1 MTESAHPPP
10 ERWPDALDAMDASAL
25 EVLAECNFDL
35 ARVPA
40 PFKARAA
47 RVAALLGVLDSPA
60 PVPDARDSGSLVD
73 ATLARVMKADRLAD
87 SAPRTGT
94 REDALVPDDE
104 DALDSFVTEGY
115 REERVPASLRPR
127 AARLSAVGALLTR
140 THTPVYSADLAER
153 TMTGVPIRHRPV
165 ETQRFRLNAG
175 GFRLTDLVSVA
186 AVLLIGASVV
196 WPMLA
201 TLRGHQ
207 QRLACGTNMSS
218 VATAMGLYTGDFQGH
233 LPVASAGFG
242 GSWWDVGGGPG
253 RSNSANLFRLPK
265 LGYASLGDLA
275 CPGNAKALC
284 ATSCKPEADDW
295 GCINEISYSYQ
306 VMSGPRPEWRGD
318 RPTVILA
325 DGSPVT
331 RKLREGKPWSM
342 MQNSANHEGRGQ
354 WALLTDGSATWLI
367 SPIIADDNIWLPGS
381 HDKAVQTA
389 NRVLDSMIKSG
400 VQKARGYM
408 AVPLLK
414 GNEQAE
420 SKSDAFLG
428 P

>member
-1 MTESAHPPP
+1 
-10 ERWPDALDAMDASAL
+10 MDASAL
-25 EVLAECNFDL
+25 EVLVESNFEL
-35 ARVPA
+35 SRVPA
-40 PFKARAA
+40 AFRTRVA
-47 RVAALLGVLDSPA
+47 RVAALLGVLESPA
-60 PVPDARDSGSLVD
+60 RVPDARDAGSLVD
-73 ATLARVMKADRLAD
+73 ATLARVMKAERLAD
-87 SAPRTGT
+87 SAMRTGT
-94 REDALVPDDE
+94 RDDALVPGDE

-115 REERVPASLRPR
+115 RVERVPASLRPR
-127 AARLSAVGALLTR
+127 AVRLFGVGALLTR
-140 THTPVYSADLAER
+140 THTPAYSADLAER

-165 ETQRFRLNAG
+165 ETQRFRINSG
-175 GFRLTDLVSVA
+175 GFRFADLVSVA
-186 AVLLIGASVV
+186 AVLLIGTSVV

-233 LPVASAGFG
+233 LPVASAGLG

-275 CPGNAKALC
+275 CPGNANALC
-284 ATSCKPEADDW
+284 ATSCKPEAEDW
-295 GCINEISYSYQ
+295 GCITELSYSYQ
-306 VMSGPRPEWRGD
+306 VMSGPRPQWQGD

-342 MQNSANHEGRGQ
+342 TQNSSNHDGRGQ
-354 WALLTDGSATWLI
+354 WALMTDGSASWLV
-367 SPIIADDNIWLPGS
+367 SPIIAEDNIWLPGS
-381 HDKAVQTA
+381 HDNAVRTA
-389 NRVLDSMIKSG
+389 NRAIDSMVKAG
-400 VQKARGYM
+400 VKKARGYI

-414 GNEQAE
+414 GDETAE
-420 SKSDAFLG
+420 SMNDSFLG